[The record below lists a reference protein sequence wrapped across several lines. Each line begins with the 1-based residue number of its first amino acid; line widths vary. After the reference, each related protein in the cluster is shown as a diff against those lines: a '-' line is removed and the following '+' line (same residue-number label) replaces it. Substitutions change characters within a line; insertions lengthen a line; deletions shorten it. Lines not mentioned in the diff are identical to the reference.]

1 MERSLSVTF
10 ARGARRVTGSNF
22 LIEYKDIS
30 TGLGAGGGKTT
41 KILID
46 CGLAQGER
54 FCESVNS
61 EKFSYDPSTVD
72 AIFFTHAHAD
82 HIGLFPKLVKEGFAG
97 KAYATAPTVALIPI
111 MLEDSLKIVGEEA
124 KRCGDETPYT
134 ASDVVNAVE
143 MLEVVPYHSPIKVAE
158 GVTVTLYNAGHILG
172 SASVLIDVFGTTMLF
187 TGDLGRVP
195 AVLVPE
201 REIPKGVQYLFTE
214 SVYGNRVH
222 TSIETSREELLEVVR
237 EVANKKGTLLIPAFS
252 LERTQIILAALDKG
266 ITNSAIPS
274 VPVFLDS
281 PLAAKV
287 TEVYRKY
294 PEFLNDE
301 IKARVTSGDDPF
313 DFESLT
319 VTARQD
325 ESDDIAHT
333 PVPKIIIA
341 GAGMSHGGR
350 IRRHETKNLPD
361 KNTML
366 LLAGYQVPGSLGR
379 RLKDGAKEVTIDG
392 VKVTVRAKVQSID
405 GFSAHADRNDLM
417 SYVEGVNPQRVF
429 VILGDTEASTFL
441 AQRISGFL
449 DIPVDVPREGETV
462 EIPLQ

>member
-22 LIEYKDIS
+22 LIEVKDG
-30 TGLGAGGGKTT
+30 TKTT
-41 KILID
+41 RLLID

-54 FCESVNS
+54 FCESVNG

-82 HIGLFPKLVKEGFAG
+82 HIGLFPKLVKDGFKG
-97 KAYATAPTVALIPI
+97 KAYTTAPTAALIPI
-111 MLEDSLKIVGEEA
+111 MLSDSLKIVAEEA
-124 KRCGDETPYT
+124 KRCGDTAPYSP
-134 ASDVVNAVE
+134 SDVVSAVE
-143 MLEVVPYHSPIKVAE
+143 MLEPISYRMPVKIAE

-172 SASVLIDVFGTTMLF
+172 SASILIDVFGTTLLF

-201 REIPKGVQYLFTE
+201 REIPEGVQYLFTE
-214 SVYGNRVH
+214 SVYGNRLH
-222 TSIETSREELLEVVR
+222 SSIESSLEELLDVVR
-237 EVANKKGTLLIPAFS
+237 GIVEKKGTLLIPAFS
-252 LERTQIILAALDKG
+252 LERTQIILSILDKG
-266 ITNSAIPS
+266 ITEGSIPAVS
-274 VPVFLDS
+274 VFLDS

-287 TEVYRKY
+287 TEVYRAY

-301 IKARVTSGDDPF
+301 MKNRMKNGDDPF
-313 DFESLT
+313 DFESLQ
-319 VTARQD
+319 VTAHQD
-325 ESDDIAHT
+325 ESGDINHT
-333 PVPKIIIA
+333 PPPKIIIA

-350 IRRHETKNLPD
+350 IRRHETRYLPD
-361 KNTML
+361 KHTVL

-392 VKVTVRAKVQSID
+392 VKVAVRAEVRSVD

-417 SYVEGVNPQRVF
+417 SYVEGVNPKHVF

-449 DIPVDVPREGETV
+449 NIPVDVPREGETID
-462 EIPLQ
+462 IPLK